1 MMKTKPTKHV
11 DKLLQQGKGRGT
23 MFVLIFSTLVK
34 KRFGIKLLNNFMLK
48 TELYWM
54 IIYHNNKQLIC
65 FNSPQQLCDHSI
77 IVCIQPWIY
86 NHGC

>member
-11 DKLLQQGKGRGT
+11 DKLLQQGKGRGS
-23 MFVLIFSTLVK
+23 MFVLIISTLVK

-54 IIYHNNKQLIC
+54 IILIC
-65 FNSPQQLCDHSI
+65 FNSLQHLILLCDHSI